1 MLIYFIITG
10 SHLKGILIFI
20 TINIMI
26 GFHIDVPDSVD
37 SIMKMQINN
46 R

>member
-1 MLIYFIITG
+1 MLICVITG
-10 SHLKGILIFI
+10 SHLKGILISI
-20 TINIMI
+20 TINMI